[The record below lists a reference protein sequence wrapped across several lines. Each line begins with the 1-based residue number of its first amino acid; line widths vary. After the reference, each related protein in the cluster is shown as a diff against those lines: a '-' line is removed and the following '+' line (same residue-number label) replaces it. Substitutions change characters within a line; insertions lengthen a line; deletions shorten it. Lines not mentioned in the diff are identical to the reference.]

1 MAKYEIRDNISGRTV
16 VVEGDHAPT
25 QQEAEMIF
33 NEAGLRTV
41 NTPTNTSYE
50 EQPESQ
56 QPERFLGGA
65 LPIAGGILG
74 GATGAIGGLGIG
86 SVPLSIAGAG
96 IGAGGGYALEDL
108 LGDYFG
114 AEELDPMQKL
124 QQAGGEVIGSSAG
137 QATGLGVA
145 RGLGLATHPIKP
157 LINYIDD
164 LLTRSKKTIDVSKA
178 LTRLREEGLKGEK
191 GLIAKGV
198 GNEATKAFKKLSGD
212 LTSALSELVPDQII
226 PTKLPISTA
235 NIHRRAVDE
244 GVKYGE
250 RGTPLNQLT
259 KDYTRFLR
267 DDIREAAPTGVNIA
281 NKLVEGAYKGTD
293 ILGDL
298 VGVIPGGKKVASLPF
313 KAASKIF
320 PYGGG
325 VWNQI
330 LPALFQMGNRQ

>member
-1 MAKYEIRDNISGRTV
+1 MAKYEIRDNITGRTV
-16 VVEGDHAPT
+16 VVEGNHAPT
-25 QQEAEMIF
+25 EQEAEQIF

-41 NTPTNTSYE
+41 NTSVDS
-50 EQPESQ
+50 QPEMQ
-56 QPERFLGGA
+56 DQTDDRFLGGA

-74 GATGAIGGLGIG
+74 GATGAIGGLGVG
-86 SVPLSIAGAG
+86 SVPLGVAGAG
-96 IGAGGGYALEDL
+96 IGAGGGYVLEDL

-114 AEELDPMQKL
+114 AQEQDPMQNL
-124 QQAGGEVIGSSAG
+124 QQAGSEVLQSSGG
-137 QATGLGVA
+137 QLFGTGVA
-145 RGLGLATHPIKP
+145 RGAGLVTHPIKP

-164 LLTRSKKTIDVSKA
+164 LLARSKKTIDVSKA

-212 LTSALSELVPDQII
+212 LSSALSELVPDQII
-226 PTKLPISTA
+226 PTKVPISTA

-267 DDIREAAPTGVNIA
+267 NDIREAAPAGVNIA
-281 NKLVEGAYKGTD
+281 NKAVEGISKVPE

-298 VGVIPGGKKVASLPF
+298 IGVIPGGKKAASLPF
-313 KAASKIF
+313 KALGKTF